1 MHLFCSES
9 ESTTLPKAFFSP
21 FNSDSHSF
29 LYTQN
34 ENEEKDDLIGKLRNE
49 IESLRESLAEKRR
62 EQQENSSP
70 VVQRISP
77 RGSPQQPRP
86 HSYHVGLSGEGGS
99 TGEGGGAGEEGGARE
114 EGGTGNKVEDSREL
128 VLSPSTT
135 GSTHDSEY
143 ESSDTS
149 TLLVVEHV

>member
-1 MHLFCSES
+1 M
-9 ESTTLPKAFFSP
+9 
-21 FNSDSHSF
+21 
-29 LYTQN
+29 
-34 ENEEKDDLIGKLRNE
+34 IGKLRNE
-49 IESLRESLAEKRR
+49 IDSLRESLTEKTQKK
-62 EQQENSSP
+62 EQQENNGP

-86 HSYHVGLSGEGGS
+86 HSYHHVGLSDKEEDTAEEES
-99 TGEGGGAGEEGGARE
+99 TGD
-114 EGGTGNKVEDSREL
+114 KVEDNRDL
-128 VLSPSTT
+128 ILSPSTT

>member
-1 MHLFCSES
+1 MHYFVQKVKV
-9 ESTTLPKAFFSP
+9 LPPFSP
-21 FNSDSHSF
+21 FNSDSRLF
-29 LYTQN
+29 LNTQN

-49 IESLRESLAEKRR
+49 IESLRESLAENRR
-62 EQQENSSP
+62 EQQENSTP

-86 HSYHVGLSGEGGS
+86 HSYHVGLSDKVED
-99 TGEGGGAGEEGGARE
+99 TGEER
-114 EGGTGNKVEDSREL
+114 GTGDKVEDSREL
-128 VLSPSTT
+128 VLSPSTM